1 MRRAALTDVS
11 ALPIHILIWFLPDLP
26 LRTIVL
32 SAANGAQDWW
42 RGRSLDGTDR
52 HSAKF
57 MKAPKRRLSIGGSM
71 LQPCRANPAAQ
82 H

>member
-32 SAANGAQDWW
+32 SAANGF
-42 RGRSLDGTDR
+42 R
-52 HSAKF
+52 
-57 MKAPKRRLSIGGSM
+57 IGGG
-71 LQPCRANPAAQ
+71 AAVWTERIDTRLNS
-82 H
+82 